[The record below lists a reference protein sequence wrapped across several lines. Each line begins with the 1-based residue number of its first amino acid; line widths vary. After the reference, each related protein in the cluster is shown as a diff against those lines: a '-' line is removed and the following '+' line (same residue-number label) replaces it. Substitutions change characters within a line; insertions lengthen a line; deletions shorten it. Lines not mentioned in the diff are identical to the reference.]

1 MRKTVEDV
9 DREISEVDPEILP
22 VSDRERS
29 GIGRFAGLYA
39 AEHVA
44 GTEFIFGA
52 TFVIMGV
59 GLKDI
64 LIGLIIGNTLA
75 VLSFWLITTP
85 IARKAR
91 VSLYTYLWKIGGSA
105 VSRLYNLTN
114 AIVFVSI
121 AAAMITLSATA
132 VRHLIGIP
140 AQTEAYPTHIGFVA
154 LVVIFGGLSVLVAA
168 CGFGAVSKIATV
180 CGPWLMVM
188 FTLGGMVMLP
198 GVAESVTGFT
208 SINSWS
214 DFADIA
220 EATVF
225 TGVTPEG

>member
-22 VSDRERS
+22 VSDHERS

-85 IARKAR
+85 IDRKTR

-105 VSRLYNLTN
+105 VSRLY
-114 AIVFVSI
+114 
-121 AAAMITLSATA
+121 
-132 VRHLIGIP
+132 
-140 AQTEAYPTHIGFVA
+140 
-154 LVVIFGGLSVLVAA
+154 
-168 CGFGAVSKIATV
+168 K
-180 CGPWLMVM
+180 
-188 FTLGGMVMLP
+188 P
-198 GVAESVTGFT
+198 G
-208 SINSWS
+208 
-214 DFADIA
+214 
-220 EATVF
+220 
-225 TGVTPEG
+225 